1 MTLRN
6 LFIVN
11 AVISLVFGV
20 AAVLAPALLLST
32 YGVTLSPAGILV
44 TRLLGA
50 AFLGICVLTWFAR
63 DAADSE
69 ARRAIVLGLFVENAV
84 GFIVALLGQLAGL
97 ANPLG
102 WSIVAIYLLLALGYG
117 YFQFVKPAA
126 S

>member
-1 MTLRN
+1 MTLGN

-20 AAVLAPALLLST
+20 ASVLTPALLMSF
-32 YGVTLSPAGILV
+32 YGITLSPAGILV
-44 TRLLGA
+44 ARLLGA
-50 AFLGICVLTWFAR
+50 TFLGICVLTWFAR
-63 DAADSE
+63 NAADSD
-69 ARRAIVLGLFVENAV
+69 ARQAIVLALFVENAV

-97 ANPLG
+97 ANPFG

-117 YFQFVKPAA
+117 YFQFLKPGA